1 MRVTLA
7 FELNNTDFNPT
18 SEYKSSIHKL
28 GSSKDVTFGKALFGN
43 VPTERYLRVYGN
55 VFAAKQYV
63 QVYGNDLGYFIK
75 VGYLLDLGY
84 CHHQNFEE
92 RLGVVYGA
100 I

>member
-1 MRVTLA
+1 MSVA
-7 FELNNTDFNPT
+7 ISFELNNTDFNPT
-18 SEYKSSIHKL
+18 SEYKPSIHKL

-63 QVYGNDLGYFIK
+63 RVYGNNLGYFIK
-75 VGYLLDLGY
+75 VGYLLDMGY
-84 CHHQNFEE
+84 FDHQNFEE
-92 RLGVVYGA
+92 RLRVVYSD